1 MNNTNLSSQKS
12 SEAVDVM
19 RAPKRQRG
27 KERVAALLEA
37 AGRLFA
43 AKGYPGTTMT
53 EIAAEAGASIGSLY
67 QFFPSKPAIAAALL
81 QRYLEQLHAGLDQV
95 SGQLDTLDAVG
106 LAEALLNLM
115 LALMPDRHLALLML
129 EGTDDAIRMRE
140 QWRSEL
146 RSRLAQLLR
155 TWCLVDD
162 TDSHQAHA
170 VVLLQLLKTVPVLA
184 DEFGRQSPEM
194 SELQQ
199 AVTCYLQGM
208 RVV

>member
-1 MNNTNLSSQKS
+1 MNNTKIPSQKS
-12 SEAVDVM
+12 SEAADAM
-19 RAPKRQRG
+19 RVPKRQRG

-43 AKGYPGTTMT
+43 TKGYPGTTMT

-81 QRYLEQLHAGLDQV
+81 QHYLEQLHAGLDQV
-95 SGQLDTLDAVG
+95 SGQLDTVDAVG

-146 RSRLAQLLR
+146 RSRLVQLLR

-162 TDSHQAHA
+162 AKSHQAHA

-199 AVTCYLQGM
+199 AVTCYLQSM